1 MDIIVRKYGGSSLA
15 TAQRVTRVA
24 ELVAQ
29 AGSTGQR
36 VVVVVSARGDTTDEL
51 LSLADE
57 FGGSR
62 TSRETDALL
71 ATGENASAA
80 QLAIALQRLDTPA
93 VSLSGW
99 QAGIRATG
107 KHGEGVISSITPD
120 RVVRELNA
128 GKVVVVAGFQALDD
142 HGDVITLGRGGSD
155 TTAVALATALGARRC
170 EIYSD
175 VDGVRSADPR
185 VVPLARRLPRVDVGL
200 MAEMAFAGAKVLHS
214 RSVELAAMHGQE
226 VFVGNSFA
234 ADAPAGSPAQEG
246 TVVPGGTD
254 RTLLETDGVVI
265 AVAHDADVA
274 RLLIQTA
281 EGGSHDPAPEV
292 LGLLAKRSVPVDL
305 VARSGTHEEEFR
317 MGCTIRRG
325 DLPEV
330 REVLAGWLKTNNATL
345 RADEQVGKLNLIGMG
360 LLNRPEYTARLL
372 AVLSRA
378 AIPTSWVSTSQLRTS
393 VVVPLDRLEEAVRLV
408 HDEFALTE
416 EPVAELSVMPA

>member
-15 TAQRVTRVA
+15 TAERVHRVA
-24 ELVAQ
+24 ELVSE
-29 AGSTGQR
+29 AGSTGQH

-51 LSLADE
+51 LALAEE
-57 FGGSR
+57 FGGGR

-80 QLAIALQRLDTPA
+80 QLAIALQRQGSPA
-93 VSLSGW
+93 VSLSGA
-99 QAGIRATG
+99 QAGIRAGG

-120 RVVRELNA
+120 RIMRELNQ
-128 GKVVVVAGFQALDD
+128 GRIVVVAGFQAVDD
-142 HGDVITLGRGGSD
+142 NGDVITLGRGGSD
-155 TTAVALATALGARRC
+155 TTAVALATVLGARRC

-185 VVPLARRLPRVDVGL
+185 VVPTARGLPRVDVGL

-214 RSVELAAMHGQE
+214 RSVELAAMHGTE
-226 VFVGNSFA
+226 VYVGNSFA
-234 ADAPAGSPAQEG
+234 ADAPDGSPAQQG
-246 TVVPGGTD
+246 TVIPGGAD
-254 RTLLETDGVVI
+254 RAMLESQGVVVG
-265 AVAHDADVA
+265 VAHDADVA
-274 RLLIQTA
+274 RLLIQMA

-292 LGLLAKRSVPVDL
+292 LGLLAKGSVPVDL
-305 VARSGTHEEEFR
+305 VARSGTHEDEFR

-325 DLPEV
+325 DLAEV
-330 REVLAGWLKTNNATL
+330 REVLAGWLKHNNATL
-345 RADEQVGKLNLIGMG
+345 RADERVGKLNLIGMG

-372 AVLSRA
+372 ATLGRA

-408 HDEFALTE
+408 HDEFALSQEDAAAVSLT
-416 EPVAELSVMPA
+416 PA